1 VNPHDFIYFHPAW
14 QVSFTLLGLYVAWL
28 GLKRLASLHLGR
40 KTAFPR
46 GRHILLG
53 KLALGGLV
61 LGALGGAVMVRWMWR
76 NWLVTG
82 AHGWLGA
89 AVVILALFGLAA
101 GLVLERNPG
110 KSKALPLAHGLAN
123 LTALALCLVQ
133 FYVGGQLLDALVD

>member
-1 VNPHDFIYFHPAW
+1 MSPGALIYLHPAW
-14 QVSFTLLGLYVAWL
+14 QAAFTLLGLYAAWL
-28 GLKRLASLHLGR
+28 GLKRLARAHLGR
-40 KTAFPR
+40 RTAFPR

-53 KLALGGLV
+53 KLALGGVV
-61 LGALGGAVMVRWMWR
+61 LGALGGAVMARWLWR

-82 AHGWLGA
+82 AHAWLGA

-123 LTALALCLVQ
+123 LAVMALCLVQ
-133 FYVGGQLLDALVD
+133 FYAGGQLLDALGG